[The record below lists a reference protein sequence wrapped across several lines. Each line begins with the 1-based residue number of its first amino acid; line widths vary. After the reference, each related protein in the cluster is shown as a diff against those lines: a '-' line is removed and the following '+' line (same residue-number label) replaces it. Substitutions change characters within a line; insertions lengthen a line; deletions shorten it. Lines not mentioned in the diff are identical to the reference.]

1 MDATRPTDD
10 SQTALWNG
18 TAGNA
23 WVDAQAILDQL
34 FQPFEDL
41 LAQTTA
47 ECQAR
52 AVLDVGCGTGGTT
65 VAVARVAGHA
75 TGIDISAP
83 MLAAA
88 QARAAREQVP
98 AQFILADAQTH
109 AFAPASFDLIVSRF
123 GVMFFD
129 DPVRAFA
136 NLRQALRPSGAL
148 RVIAWRSAAENPFM
162 TTAEQAAAPLLPE
175 LPQRQPNAPGQFAFA
190 NAARVEQILKDSG
203 WHGISL
209 QPIDVTCTF
218 AKKDLLTYI
227 TRLGPLGRILPDL
240 DESRRKAIID
250 AVRPA
255 FEPYVHGE
263 TVRLDVACW
272 MIEAEG

>member
-1 MDATRPTDD
+1 MDAPRPTDD

-65 VAVARVAGHA
+65 VAVARVAGQA

-175 LPQRQPNAPGQFAFA
+175 LPPRQPNAPGQFAFA
-190 NAARVEQILKDSG
+190 NAARVEQILEDSG

-240 DESRRKAIID
+240 DESGRKAIID

-255 FEPYVHGE
+255 FAPYVHGK

-272 MIEAEG
+272 MIGAEG